1 MIAMPPARS
10 HSTLLDRTCEP
21 VGYLALFGKPHGLSL
36 TVSGLVQLLFGALS
50 GLLQLTKDCITDYP
64 LQTSPIAGC
73 TLG

>member
-36 TVSGLVQLLFGALS
+36 TVSGL
-50 GLLQLTKDCITDYP
+50 LQLTKDCITDYP